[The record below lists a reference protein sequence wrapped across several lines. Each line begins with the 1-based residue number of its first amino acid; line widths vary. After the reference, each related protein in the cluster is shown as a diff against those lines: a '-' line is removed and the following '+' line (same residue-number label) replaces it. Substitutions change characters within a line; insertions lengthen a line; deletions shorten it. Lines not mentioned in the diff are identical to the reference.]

1 VPLLKPVPLPMHLQA
16 AVDACATAG
25 LPAETTAG
33 LLAIFDATRFA
44 VLVCEQAA
52 AATSAGEEEGAEGG
66 GGSGGDGGG
75 SGGGGGPMAG
85 VDHLLALAHASLALP
100 GAVPTGL
107 ALLEGVLTLQPASYM
122 AAALQLGLA
131 CGADEAR
138 RGVLSM
144 LCRVPVELLP
154 PAVLADALAQLAE
167 AVDCKHLAPPFLPYE
182 LLGRLYGSPH
192 LMHSMQTV
200 VERGPDAAAAAAA
213 AEVSNGGG
221 AAAQELWTVRVSGCM
236 EGAGSDAS
244 TAAAARAAAAAAS
257 GGGSSSSSSAPQA
270 TAGGQGQERQGG
282 RALARGLLLLP
293 LQATGEPLHSHFQ
306 RLLEAIL
313 SCLLRRA
320 GGTLDAVSLR

>member
-1 VPLLKPVPLPMHLQA
+1 VLLLKPVPCPLRLQA
-16 AVDACATAG
+16 AVDACTSAG

-52 AATSAGEEEGAEGG
+52 AATSAGEEGEEG
-66 GGSGGDGGG
+66 GGG
-75 SGGGGGPMAG
+75 SGGGGGGSTSGPMAG
-85 VDHLLALAHASLALP
+85 VDDLLALAHASLAQP
-100 GAVPTGL
+100 GPVPTGL
-107 ALLEGVLTLQPASYM
+107 TLLEGVLTLQPASYM

-131 CGADEAR
+131 CGAEEAR

-167 AVDCKHLAPPFLPYE
+167 AVDSNQLAPPFLPYE

-213 AEVSNGGG
+213 ASNGAG
-221 AAAQELWTVRVSGCM
+221 AAAQELWTVRVSGSV
-236 EGAGSDAS
+236 EGAGSDAN
-244 TAAAARAAAAAAS
+244 TAAAAQAAAVTAS
-257 GGGSSSSSSAPQA
+257 GGRGGGSSSSAPQA
-270 TAGGQGQERQGG
+270 MAGEGQERQGG

-293 LQATGEPLHSHFQ
+293 LQATCEPLHSHFQ
-306 RLLEAIL
+306 RLVEAIL

-320 GGTLDAVSLR
+320 GGALDAASLR